1 MDPPPSFTNLSRS
14 SNLTIKEKGSWDLK
28 ATEGF
33 IIACLEQV
41 SKGEQLGTSFTK
53 NGWNGIAFVFKEL
66 TRNFFDKPK
75 FKNKFDNLENPLYG
89 KFMIKGLLFAHKLTK
104 IFKDVVTNGEFQWA
118 SSFRILPIGVEV
130 DMNDGYRLSLE
141 GIGLYLEED
150 SGDSEDSSVGA
161 TNVFEGIH
169 LNDSQ
174 GIVSQGISGQKSRE
188 NKKRI
193 NHTEKIIDVVGVI
206 AEACKSHDEVVASAS
221 IHEVMNELKKLPKL
235 QKYLLLYTQCCNMM
249 MLKTTREMFIAMRG
263 LDEQIVCWLRDA
275 VKTPLLFKVT
285 N

>member
-1 MDPPPSFTNLSRS
+1 MSTE
-14 SNLTIKEKGSWDLK
+14 KEKGSWDLK

-53 NGWNGIAFVFKEL
+53 NGWNGIAF
-66 TRNFFDKPK
+66 
-75 FKNKFDNLENPLYG
+75 ENPLYG

-193 NHTEKIIDVVGVI
+193 NHTEK
-206 AEACKSHDEVVASAS
+206 
-221 IHEVMNELKKLPKL
+221 
-235 QKYLLLYTQCCNMM
+235 
-249 MLKTTREMFIAMRG
+249 
-263 LDEQIVCWLRDA
+263 
-275 VKTPLLFKVT
+275 
-285 N
+285 

>member
-1 MDPPPSFTNLSRS
+1 M
-14 SNLTIKEKGSWDLK
+14 I
-28 ATEGF
+28 
-33 IIACLEQV
+33 
-41 SKGEQLGTSFTK
+41 
-53 NGWNGIAFVFKEL
+53 
-66 TRNFFDKPK
+66 NFECQ
-75 FKNKFDNLENPLYG
+75 ENPLYG

-174 GIVSQGISGQKSRE
+174 GIVSQGISG
-188 NKKRI
+188 
-193 NHTEKIIDVVGVI
+193 
-206 AEACKSHDEVVASAS
+206 
-221 IHEVMNELKKLPKL
+221 
-235 QKYLLLYTQCCNMM
+235 
-249 MLKTTREMFIAMRG
+249 
-263 LDEQIVCWLRDA
+263 
-275 VKTPLLFKVT
+275 
-285 N
+285 

>member
-75 FKNKFDNLENPLYG
+75 FKNNFLFSENPLYG

-174 GIVSQGISGQKSRE
+174 GIKTATTSLR
-188 NKKRI
+188 
-193 NHTEKIIDVVGVI
+193 IIDVVGVI